1 MEIRE
6 LEEKIARQTEVLE
19 KLREVG
25 MESMRQR
32 EERGN
37 GMET

>member
-1 MEIRE
+1 MEIQE
-6 LEEKIARQTEVLE
+6 LEEKIARQREVLE
-19 KLREVG
+19 RLREVG

-32 EERGN
+32 EESGN